1 MTVFYRI
8 FGFYDYFFTFPGF
21 PARDDPV
28 FILQKVPLSV
38 CIFVRACYF
47 ITYFD
52 LQMPHRG
59 FTQRA
64 HPPKERQDIM
74 EEAIREKLEELRGM
88 LQADGG
94 DLEVVSITGK
104 TVLLRLRGACGACPH
119 AQMTL
124 KDGIERILRESVD
137 PEIVVERA

>member
-1 MTVFYRI
+1 MCYLYITFLNYENAVRRI
-8 FGFYDYFFTFPGF
+8 
-21 PARDDPV
+21 
-28 FILQKVPLSV
+28 
-38 CIFVRACYF
+38 
-47 ITYFD
+47 
-52 LQMPHRG
+52 MPTASTR
-59 FTQRA
+59 RRR
-64 HPPKERQDIM
+64 PPSKERHDIM

-104 TVLLRLRGACGACPH
+104 TVFLRLRGACGACPH

-124 KDGIERILRESVD
+124 KDGIERILRETVD